1 MGRKRR
7 LRIDQVFIDLE
18 ADPERELIQ
27 AAARRLGTT
36 AAALSEL
43 TLVRR
48 AFDARQRRP
57 RFVYTVD
64 VSVDDAAR
72 LRHAERFA
80 APPAPFS
87 LPEHRVRRQER
98 IVIVGAGPAGLFAA
112 LTLARAGLKPIV
124 LDRGRVVERR
134 AKDVG
139 ALVNRGVLDEDS
151 NICYGEGGA
160 GTWSDGK
167 LVTRIGSAEVR
178 SVLETLHAFGAPDRI
193 LLDAK
198 PHLGTDK
205 LVKIIR
211 RFREVLLG
219 HGAELRFET
228 RVEALVLR
236 DGKVGAVRTQDGET
250 IDCDRLLLAVG
261 HSARA
266 LYRSLAAQ
274 GVALEAKPFAV
285 GYRVEHPQAL
295 INEIQY
301 GPFAT
306 HPRVPTADYRLTA
319 QIGQGEGGRGV
330 YSFCMCPGG
339 VIMPTATRSD
349 EVVVNGMSNASRSGR
364 WANAALVVTVSPR
377 DFAGA
382 AEGDALLAG
391 ADFQRAAEQR
401 AFSLGGGGF
410 RAPAQRVTDF
420 LARRPSPELR
430 KTTYGPGVTP
440 ARLDLAAEDGGIFSA
455 SIIDALQGGLRAF
468 ERRMRGFISADAVLH
483 AVETRT
489 SAPLRIP
496 RGEDFQCVNVR
507 GLYPLGEGAGYAGG
521 IVSAAVD
528 GIRAADRIARE
539 LSA

>member
-1 MGRKRR
+1 MGQDRR

-18 ADPERELIQ
+18 ADPERELIA

-36 AAALSEL
+36 AAAIREL
-43 TLVRR
+43 TPVRR

-64 VSVDDAAR
+64 ATVDGSAR
-72 LRHAERFA
+72 LRNAERFA
-80 APPAPFS
+80 APPAPFA

-112 LTLARAGLKPIV
+112 LTLARAGLKPIL

-139 ALVNRGVLDEDS
+139 ALVNRGLLDEDS

-211 RFREVLLG
+211 RFREVLLS
-219 HGAELRFET
+219 HEAELRFET
-228 RVEALVLR
+228 RAEELVLR
-236 DGKVGAVRTQDGET
+236 DGAVRGVRTQHGET

-266 LYRSLAAQ
+266 LYRSLLTQ

-301 GPFAT
+301 KGFAT

-319 QIGQGEGGRGV
+319 QVGEGEAGRGV

-377 DFAGA
+377 DFAGD
-382 AEGDALLAG
+382 GDAVLAG

-401 AFSLGGGGF
+401 AFTLGGGGF

-430 KTTYGPGVTP
+430 KTTYGPGVAP
-440 ARLDLAAEDGGIFSA
+440 ARLDLGSDEGGIFSA
-455 SIIDALQGGLRAF
+455 SIIEALQGGLRAF
-468 ERRMRGFISADAVLH
+468 ERRMRGFISDDAVLH

-489 SAPLRIP
+489 SAPVRLP
-496 RGEDFQCVNVR
+496 RGEDFQSVNVR

-539 LSA
+539 LSE